1 MTMKGE
7 GKPTGSGAQTKNG
20 ATKSETTKGRKEEL
34 NSEDVQVI
42 GVKNDQKLTN
52 QKGIDQYWNK
62 VKNGVSGA
70 IVKIK
75 QEKVE
80 HGDNSYNILGED
92 ENKNNTVENENNDV
106 ESDDE
111 DDIYGDDTF
120 EEEEDITRFPELAK
134 QALFEVK
141 DRNVDEM
148 EHHELAETMFC
159 VMRVKNRKLTRA
171 QAYKQTTVWLKKALK
186 RKLNEYLIEEFVKKV
201 ELLTKE
207 IKELDVDD
215 YDNDKEM
222 ERLVLDVFNISQMDA
237 KGFSHMEIKEKFH
250 EIKETILLIDDY
262 SKDPLTMIPKGMPKI
277 RECMRKD
284 IDIWHYF
291 QIVMAVSYEKGEVGE
306 TRKMSYEQLYHKA
319 VDLWNLY
326 SNESKK
332 ENINAVKKAKMSPAK
347 KSTLEQKMEERKAD
361 LQEQAKNM
369 DGINIDK
376 LTPDESSDGFNFSI
390 KSPPKKN
397 DKSRQVK
404 TIYTLHNR
412 IHVDRNV
419 NAQKVVQMVLK
430 VLRKADPSVLI
441 LPYETTGSQNSFI
454 EHEENVPEEE
464 NEIKKWIS
472 VADRQPYNKFV
483 FNMKISITESPE
495 VVKNR
500 IFDWCRGQQHFMEFK
515 KIDSANVFAAGW
527 LYHLHPHQ
535 YNRDMLREW
544 MVRKNEALQDH
555 IHLAPAQL
563 FKDKNDKKQ
572 AKIKGIRVEV
582 AFEKKEM
589 IMKELYALKWN
600 EGPYKDAQFIP
611 FRANES
617 YTHEMQ
623 IQFLEKHEAYINRA
637 KQWVF
642 RMKGAQW
649 TIKNKKT
656 GKMTTFKDWISKVTV
671 NGKRILD
678 SVEIGNNDYV
688 RLLFQE
694 QYLSDVRHI
703 MRKLY
708 ATTEETFGKEKTDA
722 MFCLDK
728 SPEKNDIYEL
738 ERNHAEMLAKV
749 LQGNPQNDDDDVI
762 PTASPVK
769 RQKINKVYFGT
780 AHVDKSYA
788 SIAKDASF
796 TKKSHKSENESIN
809 KNNNKGSN
817 KEVNLKQIK
826 EELLKEVTARVDH
839 KIDNVERKM
848 EKKLNT
854 MKMEND
860 TKIESL
866 TELVKSNQTQMEANL
881 KEQFKNNN
889 AELVAQLSNL
899 LGIQNKSNPPN
910 DSVEQSSQSGGKH

>member
-332 ENINAVKKAKMSPAK
+332 ETTNAVKKAKMSPAK

-361 LQEQAKNM
+361 LKEQAKNM
-369 DGINIDK
+369 HGINIDK

-390 KSPPKKN
+390 QSPPKKN
-397 DKSRQVK
+397 DKSSQIK

-412 IHVDRNV
+412 IHVERNV

-441 LPYETTGSQNSFI
+441 LPYEKTESQNSFL

-500 IFDWCRGQQHFMEFK
+500 IFDWCRGQQHFIEFK
-515 KIDSANVFAAGW
+515 RIDSANVFAAGW

-544 MVRKNEALQDH
+544 MVSKNEALQNH

-617 YTHEMQ
+617 YTHAMQ

-656 GKMTTFKDWISKVTV
+656 DKMTTYKDWLSKVKV

-694 QYLSDVRHI
+694 QYLPDVRHI

-708 ATTEETFGKEKTDA
+708 ATTEETFGNEKTEA

-762 PTASPVK
+762 PTVSPVK

-788 SIAKDASF
+788 SIAKE
-796 TKKSHKSENESIN
+796 TKHKNGRNE
-809 KNNNKGSN
+809 N
-817 KEVNLKQIK
+817 KEVVSTEVNVKKIK
-826 EELLKEVTARVDH
+826 EEILKEVTAHVDG
-839 KIDNVERKM
+839 KLDTVERKLD
-848 EKKLNT
+848 KKINT
-854 MKMEND
+854 FKLDND
-860 TKIESL
+860 AKIESL
-866 TELVKSNQTQMEANL
+866 KELVKSNHEQSKATMKDAL
-881 KEQFKNNN
+881 KRNN
-889 AELVAQLSNL
+889 ADLVAQLSNL
-899 LGIQNKSNPPN
+899 FGIENKHKPPN
-910 DSVEQSSQSGGKH
+910 DEVEQGSPSGGSE